1 MEIGLS
7 TRSFVSQRLGSHML
21 DTLDRAGIRQ
31 IEIFAARQH
40 FDYRDSNHVGDVA
53 QWFSDHG
60 VALHSLHAP
69 AYAGTDAGRAG
80 NKAISPSYTERRLR
94 IESMDEIK
102 RVIEVAER
110 LPFRFL
116 VLHLGLPDDEYSPHK
131 ADAAFTS
138 LEHLHLFALERGV
151 GIALENSSAAISTP
165 DRLAE
170 FIQYTRLNVKVC
182 FDTGHAHLTGGV
194 LPAFERLK
202 PLISTAHLHDNK
214 QDADSH
220 LMPFE
225 GSICWADLMKE
236 LRGLSGAFTP
246 VLELQD
252 AAANRDINKVQEAMR
267 KLEQA

>member
-21 DTLDRAGIRQ
+21 DTLDRAGISQ

-60 VALHSLHAP
+60 VALYSVHAP
-69 AYAGTDAGRAG
+69 VYAGTDSGRVG
-80 NKAISPSYTERRLR
+80 NQAISPSHTERRLR

-102 RVIEVAER
+102 RVIEIAER

-116 VLHLGLPDDEYSPHK
+116 VLHLGLPDDEYSPRK
-131 ADAAFTS
+131 IDAAFTS
-138 LEHLHLFALERGV
+138 LEHLHLFAKEHGV
-151 GIALENSSAAISTP
+151 ELVLENSTAPISTP

-182 FDTGHAHLTGGV
+182 FDAGHAHLTGGV
-194 LPAFERLK
+194 SPAFETLK
-202 PLISTAHLHDNK
+202 PIISTAHLHDNK

-220 LMPFE
+220 LIPFE
-225 GSICWADLMKE
+225 GSISWADLMKE
-236 LRGLSGAFTP
+236 LRSLSGAFIG

-252 AAANRDINKVQEAMR
+252 HPESRDISRVQEAMR